1 MSPKLKLCRPL
12 LFGSLLGTLLWFG
25 STLPVSAQTLQTADP
40 PVPRPST
47 RPCVVEL
54 FNANYLSGSGTGAK
68 RPFFYVPPV
77 GCRAPWAKVV
87 LEASFTVGYSGESA
101 PFAVWLGGINL
112 YYGHTLAVD
121 NGLSGNTTT
130 WTAERDLTDY
140 TPLFT
145 SAGLGQTQYYD
156 VSSDSLSAVMATARL
171 LFYPTSGR
179 TSAPKTADRVYA
191 LGADPQGGLTLLKTS
206 TDTLSAVLSL
216 PRNIERAYLD
226 IFAQGYRGDGSWW
239 HCIPDKDLQFAYGC
253 GGGGFREVEVSI
265 DGQPAGVA
273 PVLPVV
279 LPNDVSGPLSLPL
292 PSVQVKNL
300 MPYRVDLS
308 PFAGQL
314 SNGQLHRVSL
324 NVAGAHNLFV
334 ATANLTLYQ
343 DRRVRQVTG
352 KITRN
357 TLIGQAPT
365 PTVND
370 TLQGVRNNFS
380 GDVSTQLQREFLIE
394 GYVDGSHGRV
404 TNLVEQSMSFDS
416 QHHLEYSQPAKQEG
430 GSKDNVSFLTV
441 FNSVSQYWQGGQLL
455 GSDHTHV
462 DYPLTM
468 AKSTQ
473 FTSLGWQDSNLAN
486 VQATDNRHILSIR
499 NGVTQHE
506 ASVHNDVVIDASYIY
521 DPTNPVDTRDSHQ
534 SFDFSDSF
542 GSCYQFNV
550 ASAQGVLVSSSQGNG
565 CPNGQNSVDGRAHP
579 DGSPDS
585 LSWISP

>member
-1 MSPKLKLCRPL
+1 MSLKLKPCRPL
-12 LFGSLLGTLLWFG
+12 LFTSLLGALLWFG
-25 STLPVSAQTLQTADP
+25 STLSASAQTLQTADP

-47 RPCVVEL
+47 KPCVVKL
-54 FNANYLSGSGTGAK
+54 FNANYQSGSRAGVK
-68 RPFFYVPPV
+68 RPFVYVPPG
-77 GCRAPWAKVV
+77 GCPAPWAKVV
-87 LEASFTVGYSGESA
+87 LEASFTVDYSGESA
-101 PFAVWLGGINL
+101 PFAVWLGGVNL
-112 YYGHTLAVD
+112 YYGHTLAVY

-145 SAGLGQTQYYD
+145 KADIGQTQYYD
-156 VSSDSLSAVMATARL
+156 VSSDAFSAVTATARL
-171 LFYPTSGR
+171 LFYPA
-179 TSAPKTADRVYA
+179 SATTPAPTTADRVYA

-206 TDTLSAVLSL
+206 TDTLSAVLRL
-216 PRNIERAYLD
+216 PRNIERVYLD
-226 IFAQGYRGDGSWW
+226 IFAQGYQGDGSWW

-279 LPNDVSGPLSLPL
+279 LPNDVSGLLSLPL

-314 SNGQLHRVSL
+314 SNGQLHQVSL

-334 ATANLTLYQ
+334 ATANLMLYQ
-343 DRRVRQVTG
+343 DRQALQVTG

-370 TLQGVRNNFS
+370 TLHGVRNNFS

-394 GYVDGSHGRV
+394 GYVDGSRGRL
-404 TNLVEQSMSFDS
+404 TNLVAQSMSFDS
-416 QHHLEYSQPAKQEG
+416 QHHLEYSRPVNQGG

-441 FNSVSQYWQGGQLL
+441 FNSDSEHRQGDQLL
-455 GSDHTHV
+455 GSEHTHV

-473 FTSLGWQDSNLAN
+473 FTSLGRQDSNLAN
-486 VQATDNRHILSIR
+486 VQATDNRHFLSIR
-499 NGVTQHE
+499 NGITQDE
-506 ASVHNDVVIDASYIY
+506 ASVHNDVFLDASYIY
-521 DPTNPVDTRDSHQ
+521 DPTNPVNTRDSHQ
-534 SFDFSDSF
+534 SFDFSDSL
-542 GSCYQFNV
+542 GSCYHFNID
-550 ASAQGVLVSSSQGNG
+550 SAQGALVSSSQGSG
-565 CPNGQNSVDGRAHP
+565 CPNDQNSVDWRAHP

-585 LSWISP
+585 LGWISP